1 MTRQFPDVVRYN
13 GRDYDITAVDGVGL
27 FDPLVNGLAPRM
39 LGTACWRGF
48 VCTYAVEGDQL
59 HLADLAIGLDGTV
72 APDLFGVAG
81 RAGTEDDHHSSATHY
96 LGMAAPIEFTGRTL
110 IGADEEDFYLHM
122 GFWPAHLFRTV
133 LELVFEGGRLERARP
148 FGRDGRSTPAPGGT
162 SARSRYRAR
171 RRRDGRRLRHRCVL
185 PELPV
190 LVAARGL
197 ISGRLSREDLLGR
210 GRGHRAA
217 EPGLEQIQICAGK
230 NPVADGVGTAI
241 PRLQH
246 GQHGPHRGPRR
257 EPHRSPDS

>member
-27 FDPLVNGLAPRM
+27 FDPLVHGLAPRM

-133 LELVFEGGRLERARP
+133 LELVFEGGRLLSVH
-148 FGRDGRSTPAPGGT
+148 DRSA
-162 SARSRYRAR
+162 AMAEVRQRLA
-171 RRRDGRRLRHRCVL
+171 GRR
-185 PELPV
+185 
-190 LVAARGL
+190 
-197 ISGRLSREDLLGR
+197 
-210 GRGHRAA
+210 
-217 EPGLEQIQICAGK
+217 
-230 NPVADGVGTAI
+230 AI
-241 PRLQH
+241 PL
-246 GQHGPHRGPRR
+246 PCPSTTRR
-257 EPHRSPDS
+257 SAPSSPMRSP